1 MEGGMRITFYHELL
15 RKEVTWSISGPI
27 DFMGAGICFRYVGE
41 IYYVGFEHMRRIEI
55 IYDE

>member
-1 MEGGMRITFYHELL
+1 MRITFYHELL